1 MCSSPAKA
9 AVVMS
14 PLPSQE
20 QHVPHWTD
28 IDWDPSIA
36 NRLIN
41 DLRLRYLDY
50 GSGPA
55 LVLLH
60 GMAASWQWWLENLPA
75 LAQHHRVIAV
85 DLPGFGQSEPLP
97 APAEMAT
104 HARAVLDLLAQ
115 LDIESATVS
124 GHSMGGLV
132 ALEVFIADPRRV
144 RNLILVDSGGVPMPE
159 RRLAVVLVVLR
170 ICAAILRRRFIR
182 RALAT
187 KPWVRRLAL
196 RAAFR
201 DPRAMSP
208 ELAAETMPLFGG
220 PGFVDAVAA
229 AGRAVHAT
237 VPEAITCPVLL
248 VWGER
253 DAIAPPW
260 CAQEMHDRLPDS
272 ELVVFAGAGHTP
284 MIEFPDQ
291 FNDLALRFMAARNGD
306 YSGCDAAPRTDC
318 PSQVHNVSSATSFG
332 LAGGILG

>member
-1 MCSSPAKA
+1 MSASTKA
-9 AVVMS
+9 AVVTS
-14 PLPSQE
+14 PLRSQDA
-20 QHVPHWTD
+20 QVPQWTD
-28 IDWDPSIA
+28 IDWGPSIT

-41 DLRLRYLDY
+41 DLRLRYLDC

-60 GMAASWQWWLENLPA
+60 GMAASWQWWLENIPA

-104 HARAVLDLLAQ
+104 HARTVLDLLAQ

-132 ALEVFIADPRRV
+132 AIEMFIADPRRV
-144 RNLILVDSGGVPMPE
+144 RNLILVDSGGVPMSE
-159 RRLAVVLVVLR
+159 RRLAVVLVLLR
-170 ICAAILRRRFIR
+170 ICAGILRRRFIR
-182 RALAT
+182 RAMAT
-187 KPWVRRLAL
+187 KPWVRRPAL
-196 RAAFR
+196 RAAFN
-201 DPRAMSP
+201 DPRVMSP
-208 ELAAETMPLFGG
+208 ELAAKTMPSFGG

-229 AGRAVHAT
+229 AGRAVRAT

-248 VWGER
+248 MWGER
-253 DAIAPPW
+253 DVIAPAW
-260 CAQEMHDRLPDS
+260 CAQQMHDRLPDS
-272 ELVVFAGAGHTP
+272 ELVVIAGAGHTP

-306 YSGCDAAPRTDC
+306 YSGVRRRTE
-318 PSQVHNVSSATSFG
+318 NG
-332 LAGGILG
+332 LPVPGA

>member
-1 MCSSPAKA
+1 MCSSLAKA

-20 QHVPHWTD
+20 QPVPHWTD

-41 DLRLRYLDY
+41 NLRLRYLDY

-60 GMAASWQWWLENLPA
+60 GMAASWQWWLENIPA

>member
-14 PLPSQE
+14 PLPSRE
-20 QHVPHWTD
+20 PRVPHWTD

-60 GMAASWQWWLENLPA
+60 GMAASWQWWLENIPT
-75 LAQHHRVIAV
+75 LAEHHRVIAV

-104 HARAVLDLLAQ
+104 HARTVLDLLTA
-115 LDIESATVS
+115 LGIESATVA

-132 ALEVFIADPRRV
+132 AMEMFVADPRRV
-144 RNLILVDSGGVPMPE
+144 RNLILVDSGGVPMSE
-159 RRLAVVLVVLR
+159 RRLRVVLVVLR
-170 ICAAILRRRFIR
+170 VCSAVLRRRFVR
-182 RALAT
+182 QALAT
-187 KPWVRRLAL
+187 KQWVRRLAL

-208 ELAAETMPLFGG
+208 ELAAKTMPLLGG
-220 PGFVDAVAA
+220 RGFVDAVAA
-229 AGRAVHAT
+229 AGRAVRAT
-237 VPEAITCPVLL
+237 VPEATTCPVLL

-253 DAIAPPW
+253 DVIAPAW
-260 CAQEMHDRLPDS
+260 CARQLHDRLPDS
-272 ELVVFAGAGHTP
+272 ELVVFASAGHTP
-284 MIEFPDQ
+284 MIEFPGQ
-291 FNDLALRFMAARNGD
+291 FNDLASKFMAARNGD
-306 YSGCDAAPRTDC
+306 YSRVRRRTE
-318 PSQVHNVSSATSFG
+318 NG
-332 LAGGILG
+332 LPVPGA